1 MNLQEI
7 EEAIAKEEARLH
19 ALSLRELSA
28 FKQKKLELFV
38 PTEAQ
43 LPFFENADKKRR
55 VALCGNRWGKS
66 TAGIVEDSS
75 WLLGERPFFPKGDR
89 RRRLGIPSR
98 GVKILLIGADWDKL
112 NEVFTSEEL
121 VGDERGK
128 LFEFL
133 PEGNILSVDKNRSG
147 HVYRVVVE
155 NKIDGLLRRAS
166 IWFDTVKSFQQ
177 DGLALESSDWDAIH
191 VDEPIPEAMW
201 KAASRGLVDRNGSAW
216 WLLTPLCYPWMNK
229 EAQKGIRDNPQSWFF
244 MKGSMKDNVTLSREA
259 INFYL
264 DGLKDDERRCRES
277 GLPLSSG
284 RLVYPY
290 FDRDKHVAKDMPKGW
305 EAWNKPPFE
314 NTCVYAL
321 DPHPQTPHA
330 VLFISV
336 APNGDI
342 HIYDEIF
349 AKASLEELALKINE
363 KRSLVPFFHY
373 ELCDP
378 YAWNENQASQVR
390 WVDVLASFGLNLQK
404 ASKQKTQG
412 IIQANGLFVPNAKR
426 KILVHPNCVNFIS
439 EIEEYYYDD
448 ENKPVDK
455 DDHMMENFYR
465 LVMFNDLKFIPKEFE
480 EKALRVNSVSE
491 EDPYEVP
498 HII

>member
-1 MNLQEI
+1 MNEHELEQ
-7 EEAIAKEEARLH
+7 AILAEEARLH
-19 ALSLRELSA
+19 KLTLKELEMA
-28 FKQKKLELFV
+28 KTKKLEFFV
-38 PTEAQ
+38 PTPAQ
-43 LPFFENADKKRR
+43 LPFFEHADRKRR
-55 VALCGNRWGKS
+55 VAMCGNRWGKS
-66 TAGIVEDSS
+66 TAGIVEDCC
-75 WLLGERPFFPKGDR
+75 WLLGERPFFAKGDK
-89 RRRLGIPSR
+89 RRRLGIPAK
-98 GVKILLIGADWDKL
+98 GVKLLLIGADWDKL

-133 PEGNILSVDKNRSG
+133 PAKHIVSVDKNRSG

-155 NKIDGLLRRAS
+155 NIIDGMARRAS

-201 KAASRGLVDRNGSAW
+201 KAASRGLVDRNGSSW

-229 EAQKGIRDNPQSWFF
+229 AANEGVRNSPQHWYY
-244 MKGSMKDNVTLSREA
+244 MKGSMRENVTLSKQA
-259 INFYL
+259 IDFYL
-264 DGLKDDERRCRES
+264 DGLRDDERKCRES

-290 FDRDKHVAKDMPKGW
+290 FDRDKHVAKEMPPGW
-305 EAWNKPPFE
+305 LAWNRPPFDY
-314 NTCVYAL
+314 TCAYAL

-330 VLFISV
+330 VLFIAI

-342 HIYDEIF
+342 HVYDEIWT
-349 AKASLEELALKINE
+349 KASLEELALRIGE
-363 KRSLVPFFHY
+363 KRSLVPYFHY

-378 YAWNENQASQVR
+378 YAWNESQASQER
-390 WVDVLASFGLNLQK
+390 WVDVLCRQGLNLQK

-426 KILVHPNCVNFIS
+426 RILIHPNCVTFIT
-439 EIEEYYYDD
+439 EIEEYYYDN

-465 LVMFNDLKFIPKEFE
+465 LVMFNDLRFIPKEQE
-480 EKALRVNSVSE
+480 HT
-491 EDPYEVP
+491 YVP
-498 HII
+498 VAVGGDDYAVPFIT